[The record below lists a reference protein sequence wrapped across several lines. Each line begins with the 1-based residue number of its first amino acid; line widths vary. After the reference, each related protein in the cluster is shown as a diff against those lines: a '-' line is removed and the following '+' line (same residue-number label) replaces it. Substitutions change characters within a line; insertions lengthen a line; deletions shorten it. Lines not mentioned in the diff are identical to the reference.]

1 MHSTARMLSLL
12 PEVVSS
18 GWYPLVVVDLAVFA
32 VLVIFPLRNLPL
44 VVVVV
49 VVVVV
54 LLLLLPLLPAL
65 DVDGGDE
72 ASDKGLIAANC
83 PTSSRLASYSL
94 NFMSKAAA
102 K

>member
-1 MHSTARMLSLL
+1 M
-12 PEVVSS
+12 
-18 GWYPLVVVDLAVFA
+18 VVDLAVFA

-44 VVVVV
+44 VVVV

-72 ASDKGLIAANC
+72 ASDKGLIAENC
-83 PTSSRLASYSL
+83 STSSRLASYSL